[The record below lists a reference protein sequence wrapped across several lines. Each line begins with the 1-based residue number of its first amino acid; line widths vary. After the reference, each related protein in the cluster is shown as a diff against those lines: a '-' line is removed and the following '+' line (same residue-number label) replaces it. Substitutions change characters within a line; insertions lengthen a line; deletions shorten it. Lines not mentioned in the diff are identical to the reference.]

1 METRRW
7 ARTQLSREDA
17 KRFKE
22 YCRDMHLQYEA
33 SEADNLIHFEV
44 YVSQR
49 EEQACNDFL
58 SKL

>member
-1 METRRW
+1 MEMRRW

-22 YCRDMHLQYEA
+22 YCRDNHLQYEA

-44 YVSQR
+44 YVNQL
-49 EEQACNDFL
+49 EERDCNDFL
-58 SKL
+58 GKL